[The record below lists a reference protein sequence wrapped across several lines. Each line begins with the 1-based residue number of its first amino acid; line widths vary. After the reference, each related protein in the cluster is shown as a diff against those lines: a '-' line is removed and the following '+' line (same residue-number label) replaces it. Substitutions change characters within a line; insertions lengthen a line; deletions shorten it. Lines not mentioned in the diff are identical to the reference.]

1 VLLQMFDAL
10 LSNKVPGLWMTAAY
24 PSLKPLASWYK
35 DLQMRMEFMHGWNKG
50 GVPVSIA
57 LPYIFFTQGEHPP
70 PRNQSTASPCDWFFP
85 SPASP
90 RSALAVPGSSKRVW
104 AGVCSTALIRSCAF
118 PRRFPHGS
126 AAEARAQAL
135 DPD

>member
-1 VLLQMFDAL
+1 MFDAL

-70 PRNQSTASPCDWFFP
+70 PRTPHHTAHHTPPRTPSLSLAATIHIWDSNHLHLRLQSHGRERLNPESRRDPEP
-85 SPASP
+85 IS
-90 RSALAVPGSSKRVW
+90 RSRQE
-104 AGVCSTALIRSCAF
+104 R
-118 PRRFPHGS
+118 
-126 AAEARAQAL
+126 
-135 DPD
+135 

>member
-70 PRNQSTASPCDWFFP
+70 PRSQSTASPCDWFFP
-85 SPASP
+85 SRARPAALWQFLVAASECGLEYTQP
-90 RSALAVPGSSKRVW
+90 R
-104 AGVCSTALIRSCAF
+104 
-118 PRRFPHGS
+118 
-126 AAEARAQAL
+126 
-135 DPD
+135 